1 MSAKK
6 SNIVVYTPV
15 VKLGFRDLMN
25 ARVLETLNEKFN
37 IYWFVQDFNEKVD
50 FFTENNSYMLKNST
64 FRQFIWSF
72 LFELE
77 NYLYNN
83 EKVGSKQSFPFL
95 GMGHKQIVI
104 LKFIIRWHLVR
115 LVRFV
120 LKAILRITFPK
131 PPDFLKSADLVIC
144 FGSSKDFFF
153 DDIVRMA
160 RRFNKRVMMVSLNW
174 DNATSKPYVEKPD
187 LVLTW
192 GKQTSK
198 LSAKLHGIDSQ
209 PIGTPRFES
218 YKYMDIFDKAESKNK
233 LGLID
238 EFTYIL
244 FAGVGFPFP
253 EIEVLNQLSECLEQT
268 GKSNFRIIYRPHPY
282 GWKRK
287 KLKESDLFRK
297 YIIIDPTLSLFE
309 ENDLVQY
316 RYLFAACDAFV
327 SPYSTMLVEAALHA
341 LPILAIAFND
351 GTDKYFD
358 WVNHANVAPHLQILH
373 ENKWIIHCHDLLLL
387 RLAFENLF
395 EALNKDSFDKES
407 AKRMA
412 FEIVHLPQASYTEI
426 LNNHINSLILN

>member
-6 SNIVVYTPV
+6 RNIVVYTPV

-25 ARVLETLNEKFN
+25 ARVLETLNEQFN
-37 IYWFVQDFNEKVD
+37 VYWFVQDFNDKVG
-50 FFTENNSYMLKNST
+50 FFTETNIYRLKSSS
-64 FRQFIWSF
+64 FRQLIWSF

-83 EKVGSKQSFPFL
+83 EKVVSRQSFPFL
-95 GMGHKQIVI
+95 GMGSKQIAI

-115 LVRFV
+115 LMRFV
-120 LKAILRITFPK
+120 LKTILRITVPK
-131 PPDFLKSADLVIC
+131 SPDFLKSAELVIC

-160 RRFNKRVMMVSLNW
+160 KRFDKRVMMVSLNW

-192 GKQTSK
+192 GNQTAR
-198 LSAKLHGIDSQ
+198 LSTKLHGIDSQ

-218 YKYMDIFDKAESKNK
+218 YKHMDIFNKAESRTK
-233 LGLID
+233 LGLTGD
-238 EFTYIL
+238 FYYIL
-244 FAGVGFPFP
+244 FEGVGFPFP
-253 EIEVLNQLSECLEQT
+253 EIEVLNQLSEYLEQT
-268 GKSNFRIIYRPHPY
+268 NKSNFRILYRPHPY
-282 GWKRK
+282 GWKRQK
-287 KLKESDLFRK
+287 QKESDLFRK
-297 YIIIDPTLSLFE
+297 YVIIDPTLSLFE

-316 RYLFAACDAFV
+316 RYLFAACNAFI
-327 SPYSTMLVEAALHA
+327 SAYSTMLVEAALHG

-358 WVNHANVAPHLQILH
+358 WVNHAKVAPHLQILH
-373 ENKWIIHCHDLLLL
+373 ENNWIIHCHDLLLL
-387 RLAFENLF
+387 KLAFDNLF
-395 EALNKDSFDKES
+395 EALNTDTFDKEL

-412 FEIVHLPQASYTEI
+412 LEIVHLPKTSYAEH
-426 LNNHINSLILN
+426 LNNHINSLIIN